1 MIDFQAYYFPRIH
14 HIVTESQGYFFQI
27 NDFSSILYFS
37 HKVIEL
43 DYGKIYRKALYL
55 MVKTMVSCRFSLQS
69 SHKVAFQLLPG
80 YDVSRRGKP
89 GLLPAVQAG
98 DEAAGQTSGFSEDLS
113 VLFP

>member
-43 DYGKIYRKALYL
+43 DYGKIYRKTLYL

-80 YDVSRRGKP
+80 YDVSRR
-89 GLLPAVQAG
+89 VTRT
-98 DEAAGQTSGFSEDLS
+98 AAGGPSWRRGRGANVWVF
-113 VLFP
+113 